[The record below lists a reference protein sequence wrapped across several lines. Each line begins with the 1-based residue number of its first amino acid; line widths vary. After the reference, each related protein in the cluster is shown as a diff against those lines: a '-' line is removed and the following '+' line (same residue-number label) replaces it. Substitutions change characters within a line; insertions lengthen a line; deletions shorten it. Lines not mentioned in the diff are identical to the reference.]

1 MMEQKKEMKNP
12 INRTAR
18 IGGILYLVIILA
30 GMFSVILVRDKLIVS
45 GDAASTAQNI
55 ITHEL
60 LWRMGIA
67 ADLLMHVCDIPV
79 MLVVFI
85 LLRPVNK
92 NIALLALLFNM
103 IQTAVLAANKLNL
116 IAALSPLA
124 SAEYLKT
131 LQPNQLYAQAYLSI
145 KLHDIGF
152 AVGLIFFGFTCLVNG
167 YLIYRSGYLPGVIGI
182 MLQIAGLCY
191 LTNSFSV
198 ILAPAFANLLFPAS
212 MIPCFIAELAF
223 CLWLIIKGVNVAEWE
238 KQEMLLKRV

>member
-1 MMEQKKEMKNP
+1 MKST

-30 GMFSVILVRDKLIVS
+30 GMFSVIFVRDKLIVS
-45 GDAASTAQNI
+45 ADAAATAQNI
-55 ITHEL
+55 IAHEL
-60 LWRMGIA
+60 MWRMGIA

-116 IAALSPLA
+116 IAALSPLG

-152 AVGLIFFGFTCLVNG
+152 GVGLIFFGCTCLVNG
-167 YLIYRSGYLPGVIGI
+167 YLIYRSGYLPKVIGI

-191 LTNSFSV
+191 LTNRFSL
-198 ILAPAFANLLFPAS
+198 ILAPAFANLLFPAT

-223 CLWLIIKGVNVAEWE
+223 CFWLIIKGVNVPEWE
-238 KQEMLLKRV
+238 KQEMLRERV